1 MIKKIRRINKVK
13 YNILITPQFKNDIKY
28 YKKKKKYFKIVDD
41 VDTVIKELENGN
53 FLGNEIPNLH
63 LEYNENMY
71 KVRVMNSSINVGK
84 SNGFR
89 LIYYVIKNDCDIF
102 LLTIYSKKDQEN
114 IRNSTIIELVNK
126 YCQ

>member
-1 MIKKIRRINKVK
+1 MK
-13 YNILITPQFKNDIKY
+13 YNILITPQFKKDIKY
-28 YKKKKKYFKIVDD
+28 YKRKKKYLKVVDD
-41 VDTVIKELENGN
+41 IETVIKELENGN
-53 FLGNEIPNLH
+53 FLGDEIPNLH
-63 LEYNENMY
+63 LEHEEYVY

-89 LIYYVIKNDCDIF
+89 LIYYVIKNDRDIF

-114 IRNSTIIELVNK
+114 LSTSKIIELVNK

>member
-1 MIKKIRRINKVK
+1 MK
-13 YNILITPQFKNDIKY
+13 YNILITPQFKKDIKY
-28 YKKKKKYFKIVDD
+28 YKKKKKYLKIIDD
-41 VDTVIKELENGN
+41 IDSVIKELEIGN
-53 FLGNEIPNLH
+53 FLGEKIPNLH
-63 LEYNENMY
+63 LEHEENVY

-89 LIYYVIKNDCDIF
+89 LIYYVIKNDCDIY

-114 IRNSTIIELVNK
+114 INTSKIIELVDK